1 MSSGRH
7 TYRPRVHRQGLLI
20 TALSLAPS
28 QLIGSAFNIW
38 YNLSHIQPLL
48 TPTQHQVF
56 QEAIGVFNL
65 TVYPAAAALWFW
77 LFFSLRPVAARLLAE
92 QTVPPARLLTAQR
105 RVINLPWW
113 SMLVAGI
120 GWLLCIPVF
129 LTVLGLTAEPL
140 APQVWIHLPISIIIS
155 MVIALTHGSFTIDL
169 LSQRLLYPLFFRQA
183 HPAEIAGAYP
193 LTLRNR
199 ITFWALSASICPIA
213 SLLLLEFVPH
223 ANSMGS
229 FSLLVGLLGMG
240 FSLISAWMLS
250 QLVVEPVDVLQQA
263 ARRVAR
269 GDLTVQITQPR
280 GDEFG
285 TLIDAF
291 NAMVTG
297 LRDKQHLLETFGR
310 HVGEQAA
317 RQILQQDPGLGG
329 TEQVL
334 TVMFADLR
342 NFTARC
348 NHSTPQEIV
357 ALLNLFL
364 ADMVEIVEHQH
375 RGMVNKFL
383 GDGFMAL
390 FGVGEPDGDH
400 ATRAIASGQAMMGSL
415 ERLNQVLADRHMDPL
430 AIGIG
435 IHTGPAVVGS
445 IGSPQRLEYTAIGST
460 VNIASRVEAL
470 TKTVGHPLLFTAATR
485 AALPA
490 DMPLQTLPPQPVRGL
505 DQPLPVF
512 SLTQSVRLDR
522 SASWHRDG

>member
-199 ITFWALSASICPIA
+199 ITFWALSASICPTDRLSSTIRTR
-213 SLLLLEFVPH
+213 VP
-223 ANSMGS
+223 SS
-229 FSLLVGLLGMG
+229 
-240 FSLISAWMLS
+240 
-250 QLVVEPVDVLQQA
+250 
-263 ARRVAR
+263 
-269 GDLTVQITQPR
+269 PR
-280 GDEFG
+280 G
-285 TLIDAF
+285 
-291 NAMVTG
+291 
-297 LRDKQHLLETFGR
+297 R
-310 HVGEQAA
+310 GE
-317 RQILQQDPGLGG
+317 
-329 TEQVL
+329 
-334 TVMFADLR
+334 
-342 NFTARC
+342 
-348 NHSTPQEIV
+348 
-357 ALLNLFL
+357 
-364 ADMVEIVEHQH
+364 
-375 RGMVNKFL
+375 
-383 GDGFMAL
+383 
-390 FGVGEPDGDH
+390 
-400 ATRAIASGQAMMGSL
+400 ASGASETTGAL
-415 ERLNQVLADRHMDPL
+415 RLSGN
-430 AIGIG
+430 
-435 IHTGPAVVGS
+435 
-445 IGSPQRLEYTAIGST
+445 
-460 VNIASRVEAL
+460 N
-470 TKTVGHPLLFTAATR
+470 
-485 AALPA
+485 
-490 DMPLQTLPPQPVRGL
+490 
-505 DQPLPVF
+505 
-512 SLTQSVRLDR
+512 
-522 SASWHRDG
+522 RDCA